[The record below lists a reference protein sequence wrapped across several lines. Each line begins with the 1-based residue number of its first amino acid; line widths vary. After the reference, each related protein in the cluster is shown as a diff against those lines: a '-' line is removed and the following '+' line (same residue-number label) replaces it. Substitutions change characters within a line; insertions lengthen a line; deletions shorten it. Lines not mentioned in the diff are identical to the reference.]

1 MQPDLD
7 KLYPISQEQHRQFQR
22 DGFILI
28 RQLAEPEEVAFYR
41 KAIVDAVARLNTEK
55 RRMEDRDTYGK
66 AFLQTM
72 NLWRNDEAV
81 KKFVFARRF
90 ARAAAE
96 LLGVSAVRL
105 YHDQAL
111 FKEGHGGHTP
121 WHQDHYYWPLDT
133 DNAITMWMPLVR
145 VPVEMGALT
154 FAASSHRNGFLVAIE
169 ISDESHDRFDRYV
182 KEKGYPVVNYEME
195 IGDATFHH
203 GWVLHSAPANAG
215 DATREVMTIIYM
227 ADGARAVQP
236 DNPHR
241 ANDLATWLPGV
252 KPGEP
257 AASKINPILYRRD

>member
-1 MQPDLD
+1 MQPDLNEP
-7 KLYPISQEQHRQFQR
+7 YPITSDQHEQFQR

-28 RQLAEPEEVAFYR
+28 RQLATSAEVAFYR

-55 RRMEDRDTYGK
+55 RALTDRDTYGK

-72 NLWRNDEAV
+72 NLWRNDETV

-90 ARAAAE
+90 AQVAAE
-96 LLGVSAVRL
+96 LMGVPAVRL

-133 DNAITMWMPLVR
+133 DNTITMWMPLVQ

-154 FAASSHRNGFLVAIE
+154 FAKGSHCDGYLNSIE
-169 ISDESHDRFDRYV
+169 ISDQSHALFDRFV
-182 KEKGYPVVNYEME
+182 KEKGFPVVNYEME
-195 IGDATFHH
+195 VGDATFHS
-203 GWVLHSAPANAG
+203 GWVLHSAPGNAS
-215 DATREVMTIIYM
+215 DATREVMTIIYF
-227 ADGARAVQP
+227 ADGARAIAP

-241 ANDLATWLPGV
+241 VNDLATWLPGV
-252 KPGEP
+252 KPGDP
-257 AASKINPILYRRD
+257 AASEINPVLYG